1 MKLIYYI
8 YGVITLFER
17 ISTTLIKNNNF
28 IMYKELKII
37 ELKKCQVK

>member
-8 YGVITLFER
+8 YRVITLFER
-17 ISTTLIKNNNF
+17 ILTNLIKITTF

-37 ELKKCQVK
+37 ELKKYQG